1 MRRFEGIGSTPR
13 RALTCVA
20 LVFTLALAACG
31 STPSEPK
38 NELTPYVE
46 APVERIYDTAFRL
59 LKQKKYAQAAAAFEE
74 VERQHPYS
82 IWARRAMLMSA
93 FANYQANEYD
103 SAIDA
108 ADRFI
113 SLHPGNVDAP
123 YAYYLKAI
131 CSYEQIQDSARDQQ
145 KTLDAMAALQDVVR
159 RFPGSEYARD
169 AQLKLDFTRD
179 QLAAKE
185 MYVGRYYLR
194 QGQYIA
200 AIGRFR
206 TVIETYQT
214 TNHVPEALH
223 RLVEAYYALGL
234 DSEAQASAAVLGY
247 NFPDTQW
254 YKDSYKLLS
263 THGVIVQP
271 ASGTTIQPLMPSA
284 APRSDAKPGAAAPK
298 PGAKSDMPLP
308 PAEPQPAN
316 P

>member
-1 MRRFEGIGSTPR
+1 MW
-13 RALTCVA
+13 ALTSAVLVLAMA
-20 LVFTLALAACG
+20 LSACG
-31 STPSEPK
+31 TSGTSK
-38 NELTPYVE
+38 RVSDAAPYTE
-46 APVERIYDTAFRL
+46 APIEQLYDKA
-59 LKQKKYAQAAAAFEE
+59 LKSLKHKQYAQAAAAFEE

-82 IWARRAMLMSA
+82 IWARRAMLMAA
-93 FANYQANEYD
+93 FANYQANNYD
-103 SAIDA
+103 DAIDA

-113 SLHPGNVDAP
+113 QLHPGNADAP

-159 RFPGSEYARD
+159 RFPASEYSRD

-185 MYVGRYYLR
+185 MHVGRYYLR
-194 QGQYIA
+194 RGQYIA

-234 DSEAQASAAVLGY
+234 DEEAQAAAAVLGY
-247 NFPDTQW
+247 NFSDSAW
-254 YKDSYKLLS
+254 YKDSYKLLTS
-263 THGVIVQP
+263 HG
-271 ASGTTIQPLMPSA
+271 L
-284 APRSDAKPGAAAPK
+284 APK
-298 PGAKSDMPLP
+298 QNPDSPVDKSLKKP
-308 PAEPQPAN
+308 
-316 P
+316 